1 MRLMHPLPLCA
12 LASALFCGTAAMAQ
26 QYAPTV
32 RIVNRIDETQL
43 VSLKGNTL
51 PVANAKNDL
60 GAVSSSLPMS
70 DLILVLSRDPAQQ
83 AAFDSF
89 VESQYDSTSP
99 NFHQW
104 LTPEQVG
111 ENFGPSQTD
120 IATIS
125 NWLTGH
131 GFAIREVSNDR
142 MSIRFS
148 GTASLVEG
156 AFHTEIHHLQV
167 NGVQHIAN
175 MSDPQ
180 IPAALAP
187 VVFGVKGLHDFFPH
201 PLHRLGSQVTRN
213 SATGRFQR
221 VMNTSSSG
229 PASRGSLSLNPQ
241 YTINDPT
248 NGLSED
254 VAPYDFAA
262 IYNVAPLWTAGTD
275 GTGQTIAI
283 AGTSDINPVDITNF
297 RNAFGLPAGTPAP
310 IQYKGVN
317 GTDPGICTE
326 PTTDATSC
334 TIDDLVENTLDVE
347 WSGAVAKGAQIIL
360 VTSGKNS
367 PTDDWLYDSSNYVVQ
382 NKLTLNASI
391 LNVSYGECEL
401 YNGSTSN
408 AAYNNLWQTAAAT
421 GISVFVASGDAGSA
435 LCDLGNSTDA
445 PLTIAPADHGLAVS
459 GLASSPYDTAV
470 GGTDFNW
477 CNPVITGSGSI
488 TGCSASNAAT
498 YWSSSNSGSTG
509 ASALGYIPELP
520 WNDTCT
526 TPPGA
531 AYIESV
537 ATFFSVTGVTSAE
550 AACNYIANNFRT
562 IYNGGQNPDLSY
574 FANVEGGSGG
584 ASNCANNTTVINA
597 NGTETVGSCTGSY
610 SKPSWQTALT
620 PADGERD
627 LPDVSFF
634 AANGLWGSSYLI
646 CVSEAGSAC
655 TYSATSENVSQE
667 VGGTSVASPAMA
679 GVMALIN
686 QKAGSAQGNPNSK
699 LYALAGAQNY
709 PSCSSETVKT
719 SSACYFNDINEG
731 TIAMP
736 CASGSANCTV
746 ATSGDGI
753 GILSGYGAT
762 SGYDLATGLGSLNVA
777 NVVNAWTASVTP
789 SFSLSGTGITIA
801 PGAITGNTS
810 TISASPSNG
819 FTGAVTLSC
828 AVTTA
833 PPGATSPITCSIPPS
848 VTISGVSAAAA
859 TLTVNSTAS
868 TTAGAYAV
876 TVTGISGSITQ
887 TAIVNVSVTGA
898 GGSGGTFTLSA
909 STPVAVAPGST
920 TTSTVTIS
928 TTSTPLYSGTVSTTC
943 GLTSFP
949 TGATDLPS
957 CTVGSTNSTVTL
969 GSGTPSGTITYTIGT
984 TAATS
989 ALLQP
994 KPGRGHGWAGAGG
1007 GAVLAF
1013 LVFLGIPA
1021 RRRSWRSMLGL
1032 VVLMAALGGLGG
1044 CTSGGGSSGGGG
1056 TSDPGTTAGS
1066 YTFTVT
1072 GIGSPAISL
1081 PATTSFTVTVN

>member
-1 MRLMHPLPLCA
+1 
-12 LASALFCGTAAMAQ
+12 
-26 QYAPTV
+26 
-32 RIVNRIDETQL
+32 
-43 VSLKGNTL
+43 
-51 PVANAKNDL
+51 
-60 GAVSSSLPMS
+60 MS

-89 VESQYDSTSP
+89 VESQYDPSSP

-104 LTPEQVG
+104 LTPQQIG

-131 GFAIREVSNDR
+131 GFAIKEVSNDR

-148 GTASLVEG
+148 GTASLVES
-156 AFHTEIHHLQV
+156 AFHAEIHNLQV
-167 NGVQHIAN
+167 NGVQHVAN

-180 IPAALAP
+180 IPAALGS

-201 PLHRLGSQVTRN
+201 PLHKLGSQVTR
-213 SATGRFQR
+213 SGATGRFQR
-221 VMNTSSSG
+221 VVRSSAGSET
-229 PASRGSLSLNPQ
+229 RGSLSLNPQ
-241 YTINDPT
+241 FTINDAT
-248 NGLSED
+248 NGFSED

-283 AGTSDINPVDITNF
+283 AGTSDINPADIATF
-297 RNAFGLPAGTPAP
+297 RSAFGLPAGLTP
-310 IQYKGVN
+310 IQKKGVN

-326 PTTDATSC
+326 PTTDTSASC

-347 WSGAVAKGAQIIL
+347 WSGSVAKGAQIVL
-360 VTSGKNS
+360 VTSGRNS
-367 PTDDWLYDSSNYVVQ
+367 STDDTVYDSSNYVVQ
-382 NKLTLNASI
+382 NKSTLNASI
-391 LNVSYGECEL
+391 LNLSYGECEL
-401 YNGSTSN
+401 INGSTSN
-408 AAYNNLWQTAAAT
+408 AAYNNLWQTAAAS
-421 GISVFVASGDAGSA
+421 GISVFVASGDSGSA
-435 LCDLGNSTDA
+435 LCDTGNVNGTGFT
-445 PLTIAPADHGLAVS
+445 LAPAERGLAVS

-470 GGTDFNW
+470 GGTDFDW
-477 CNPVITGSGSI
+477 CNPLANG
-488 TGCSASNAAT
+488 TGCTASNAAP
-498 YWSSSNSGSTG
+498 YWNSSNNGSTG

-520 WNDTCT
+520 WNNTCT
-526 TPPGA
+526 TPPGIA
-531 AYIESV
+531 FIGSIASL
-537 ATFFSVTGVTSAE
+537 FSVSGVTNAE
-550 AACNYIANNFRT
+550 AACNYIANNYRL
-562 IYNGGQNPDLSY
+562 IYQQTTPPSDFS
-574 FANVEGGSGG
+574 FFVNVEGGSGG

-597 NGTETVGSCTGSY
+597 NGSQTVGTCTGSY

-627 LPDVSFF
+627 LPDISFF
-634 AANGLWGSSYLI
+634 AANGFWGSSYLI
-646 CVSEAGSAC
+646 CVSENGSAC

-686 QKAGSAQGNPNSK
+686 QKAGSAQGSPNSK
-699 LYALAGAQNY
+699 LYALAGTQNY
-709 PSCSSETVKT
+709 GSCSSETVKT
-719 SSACYFNDINEG
+719 SSACYFNDVDEG

-736 CASGSANCTV
+736 CAASSANCTV

-753 GILSGYGAT
+753 GILSGYAAT
-762 SGYDLATGLGSLNVA
+762 TGYDEATGLGSLNVA
-777 NVVNAWTASVTP
+777 NVVNAWTASITP
-789 SFSLSGTGITIA
+789 SFTLSGTSITIA
-801 PGAITGNTS
+801 AGATTGNTS
-810 TISASPSNG
+810 TVSASPSNG
-819 FTGAVTLSC
+819 FTGAVALSC

-833 PPGATSPITCSIPPS
+833 PAGATSPVTCSIPPS
-848 VTISGVSAAAA
+848 VTISGASAAMA
-859 TLTVNSTAS
+859 TLTVSSTS
-868 TTAGAYAV
+868 TTTAGAYAV
-876 TVTGISGSITQ
+876 TITGISGSITQ
-887 TAIVNVSVTGA
+887 TAAVDVTVTGA
-898 GGSGGTFTLSA
+898 AGSGGTFTLSA
-909 STPVAVAPGST
+909 TSATIASPGST
-920 TTSTVTIS
+920 ATSTVTVQ

-949 TGATDLPS
+949 SGATDLPS
-957 CTVGSTNSTVTL
+957 CTLTSANSTVTL
-969 GSGTPSGTITYTIGT
+969 GSGTTSGTLTYTIGT

-994 KPGRGHGWAGAGG
+994 KQGSEHGWPGAGG

-1032 VVLMAALGGLGG
+1032 VALMAALGGLGG

-1072 GIGSPAISL
+1072 GVGN
-1081 PATTSFTVTVN
+1081 PATAQSATTTITVTVN